1 MAVTRGG
8 NTVPLGYCFPP
19 PVTVEHV
26 VQHMTERRAHA
37 VIILPDVHEHWFPR
51 ASRTT
56 VPATVLSKTGSFG
69 YLTTMTEYAI
79 MCTTATERARP
90 R

>member
-1 MAVTRGG
+1 MAATRGG
-8 NTVPLGYCFPP
+8 NTVPLEYCFPP

-26 VQHMTERRAHA
+26 VQHMTECRAHA

-56 VPATVLSKTGSFG
+56 VPAPVLSKASSFG
-69 YLTTMTEYAI
+69 YPITRTE
-79 MCTTATERARP
+79 CTITCTSATECVRP

>member
-1 MAVTRGG
+1 MAVTPGR
-8 NTVPLGYCFPP
+8 NTVPLGCCFPP

-26 VQHMTERRAHA
+26 VQHMTECRAHA

-51 ASRTT
+51 VSRTT
-56 VPATVLSKTGSFG
+56 VPAPVLSKAGSFG
-69 YLTTMTEYAI
+69 YPTTRTECAI
-79 MCTTATERARP
+79 SCTSATECVRP

>member
-1 MAVTRGG
+1 MAVTPGG
-8 NTVPLGYCFPP
+8 NTVPLGYCFPL

-26 VQHMTERRAHA
+26 VQDMTEGRAHA

-56 VPATVLSKTGSFG
+56 VPAPVLSKAGSFG
-69 YLTTMTEYAI
+69 YRITRTGCVMTCRSAKE
-79 MCTTATERARP
+79 CARP